1 MSTKDLAAKY
11 GTNKSSVQLINAA
24 IRAELTAGN
33 EFLDALEIA
42 HKAAGRKDDPAIS
55 SVGRVLS
62 ALRTVK
68 AAMAAEIRRR
78 YGMPPAVAS
87 DDANG

>member
-11 GTNKSSVQLINAA
+11 GTNKGSMQLIHAA
-24 IRAELTAGN
+24 IRAALPGGN

-42 HKAAGRKDDPAIS
+42 HKAAGRGDDRTMNAI
-55 SVGRVLS
+55 GRVLS
-62 ALRTVK
+62 ALCTVK

-87 DDANG
+87 DETNG